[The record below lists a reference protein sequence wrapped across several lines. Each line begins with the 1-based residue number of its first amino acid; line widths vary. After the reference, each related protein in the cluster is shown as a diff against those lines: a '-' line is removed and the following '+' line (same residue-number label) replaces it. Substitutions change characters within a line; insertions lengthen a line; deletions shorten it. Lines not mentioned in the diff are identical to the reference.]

1 MAGKRILSFESGVLN
16 GPTASKSPVWAVCGR
31 YGRVVD
37 RLGVTLGSDV
47 MFGATALAI
56 FIFSGAVMILMSH
69 VH

>member
-1 MAGKRILSFESGVLN
+1 MAFPRQVVRLWSGR
-16 GPTASKSPVWAVCGR
+16 GR

-47 MFGATALAI
+47 MFWATALAI